1 MLNDSAVEWLNIN
14 LWLFSFG
21 KLILFST
28 LSPLNSLKKDICFR
42 NQWCS
47 FIHGFTHHRSEIEF
61 SISIAKYHLSYR
73 TICIDERKAKCKE
86 QLRVISTSFPPGH
99 LISQSQLPTRRA
111 LMKSQFKNLLV
122 SHGIGFFLYNQERR
136 SFPMNVLG
144 KKT

>member
-47 FIHGFTHHRSEIEF
+47 LIHGFTHHRSEIEF

-122 SHGIGFFLYNQERR
+122 SHGIGFFYII
-136 SFPMNVLG
+136 
-144 KKT
+144 KKDVHFLWMC